1 MYGTTHVHGVIVESG
16 QFNNPCNGREYAW
29 LAYYEGEPDAELG
42 YGSTSIEAVHD
53 LTSNYDNPHEPSWLP
68 EDM

>member
-1 MYGTTHVHGVIVESG
+1 MYGTTHVHGVIVENIYPPIPTRDHDWVAYFYG
-16 QFNNPCNGREYAW
+16 QEEDGPR
-29 LAYYEGEPDAELG
+29 G